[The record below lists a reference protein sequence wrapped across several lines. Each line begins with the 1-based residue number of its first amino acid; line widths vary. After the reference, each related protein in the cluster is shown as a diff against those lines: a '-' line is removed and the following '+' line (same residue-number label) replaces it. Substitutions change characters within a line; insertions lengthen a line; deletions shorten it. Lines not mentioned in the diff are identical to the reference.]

1 MRKGLTDYYSMV
13 WLPFKEWLKM
23 HWKGYLLFSV
33 FYVVGC
39 YIIGYGAGN
48 FYDDYLKNKFCRK
61 RRIES

>member
-13 WLPFKEWLKM
+13 WLPFIEWLKM
-23 HWKGYLLFSV
+23 HWKGFVLF
-33 FYVVGC
+33 YMLCLVGGF
-39 YIIGYGAGN
+39 ITGYGVAD